1 MHRPTWAC
9 RIVALAVAVALAAVV
24 GAPGAHAATGRAG
37 PLSVPTEI
45 ERVTGYLP
53 ASGAGA
59 GHVVLD
65 VAVRYGDLPVRIAHR
80 VDPGEAG
87 YRGRLRI
94 RLPGH
99 TEALAVDS
107 NPLLLSV
114 PGRGFTFVHRVVLPE
129 TVAPDARDTVRLD
142 LLARGVLDLNGDDR
156 PEQVSR
162 DAEVHTVDVRRVE
175 SLPAEAAP
183 RCAGVSDDVNHDTPE
198 ALAVVCMGEDVS
210 VDVASPPAHGTVEV
224 TSARQGELRAEYT
237 PQHGF
242 VGHDAFAVEAR
253 TATAAGPFSAFT
265 AADDRAVARLDVQPY
280 KLRALGDSIASAWGI
295 YNDGRQM
302 SPLSL
307 LDCRPKHAPANNGCS
322 ANSANRDHDAT
333 KGIFLPDFGLANASA
348 WPAQVALRLGLTGP
362 GQFKNQAIAGAQA
375 VDWDT
380 GGAYHHY
387 LTSIVAESPDL
398 VVLSLGANPLLST
411 VLIGKGALCAV
422 HRGAE
427 FMRCVRGYIDDVHI
441 RAHMAHVLEQLVAGA
456 AHATVVLAL
465 YHTAVPAVSTFKY
478 YESEWILEQVNRELL
493 DAAADARGRV
503 GPTAA
508 RRLQVMRPPRFDV
521 GMPLRNVNGDK
532 VHGGGSFVC
541 GTFFRIPVD
550 GPSRQAVVSQHTLR
564 LFNPREF
571 CDATWLTGPDK
582 RPWMIEGDLGVH
594 LSKAGAEVYAQTLVS
609 RVAFR
614 RP

>member
-1 MHRPTWAC
+1 
-9 RIVALAVAVALAAVV
+9 VAVSLAAVV
-24 GAPGAHAATGRAG
+24 GAQGAHAATGRAG
-37 PLSVPTEI
+37 PLSVPTEV

-210 VDVASPPAHGTVEV
+210 VDVASPPAHGTLKV
-224 TSARQGELRAEYT
+224 TSTRQGELRAEYQ

-242 VGHDAFAVEAR
+242 VGRDAFTVQAR
-253 TATAAGPFSAFT
+253 TATPEGPFSAVA
-265 AADDRAVARLDVQPY
+265 AADDRVTARLDVQPY

-295 YNDGRQM
+295 YGDGKQM
-302 SPLSL
+302 STLNL
-307 LDCRPKHAPANNGCS
+307 LDCRPHHAPANNGCS
-322 ANSANRDHDAT
+322 ANSANRNHDDK
-333 KGIFLPDFGLANASA
+333 KGTFLPDFGLGNASA

-380 GGAYHHY
+380 RGAYHHY
-387 LTSIVAESPDL
+387 LTSIVGESPDL
-398 VVLSLGANPLLST
+398 VLLSLGANPLLST
-411 VLIGKGALCAV
+411 VLIGKGATCAFN
-422 HRGAE
+422 RTPE
-427 FMRCVRGYIDDVHI
+427 FMRCVRRYIDDVHI
-441 RAHMAHVLEQLVAGA
+441 REHMAHVLEQLVSGA
-456 AHATVVLAL
+456 QHATVVLAL
-465 YHTAVPAVSTFKY
+465 YHTAVPAISTFRY
-478 YESEWILEQVNRELL
+478 YESGWILEQVNRELL
-493 DAAADARGRV
+493 GAAADARNHV
-503 GPTAA
+503 GGAA
-508 RRLQVMRPPRFDV
+508 GQRLKVMQPPRFDV
-521 GMPLRNVNGDK
+521 GMPLRNVSGDK
-532 VHGGGSFVC
+532 IGRGGPFVC
-541 GTFFRIPVD
+541 GSVFKIPVD
-550 GPSRQAVVSQHTLR
+550 GPSRQAFVSQQTLKA
-564 LFNPREF
+564 FNLREF
-571 CDATWLTGPDK
+571 CDFTWLTSPDK
-582 RPWMIEGDLGVH
+582 RPWTIEGDLGVH
-594 LSKAGAEVYAQTLVS
+594 LSKAGAEVYAQTLLS
-609 RVAFR
+609 RVGIR